1 MRTLRS
7 TLRNRNSLKAAA
19 CTLALMA
26 LLVGCSEEK
35 EAEVEKKGAVTRP
48 ADKVPQSTAEQILK
62 PLDKAH
68 DSQTLQNA
76 QNQKAQQMVDEAEAK

>member
-1 MRTLRS
+1 MQTLRS

-19 CTLALMA
+19 CSLALVA

-68 DSQTLQNA
+68 DSQALQDA
-76 QNQKAQQMVDEAEAK
+76 QNQKAKEMLDETEAK